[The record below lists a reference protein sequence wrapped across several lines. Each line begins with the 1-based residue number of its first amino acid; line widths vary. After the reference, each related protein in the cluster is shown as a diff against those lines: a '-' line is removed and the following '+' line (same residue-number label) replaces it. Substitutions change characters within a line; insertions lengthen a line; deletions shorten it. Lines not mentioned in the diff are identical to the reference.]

1 MDIHIP
7 TDIYM
12 VDLHSQYLRIKEEI
26 DIAIQE
32 VIDSS
37 MFIRGPVLS
46 AFESELSAELGG
58 VGVLGVANGTD
69 ALQIALMALGVGPG
83 DEVITPSFTFV
94 ATAEAVGLLGATP
107 VFADI
112 DPHTFSI
119 DAEQIQALITGET
132 KAIVPVHL
140 FGQCADMSAI
150 MDIAESHGIPVIE
163 DAAQAV
169 GARFEGR
176 TAGSMGDF
184 GTLSFF
190 PTKNLAC
197 FGDGGAVV
205 SHDPDLLD
213 RARLIANHGSMKK
226 YHNEIIGINSRL
238 DAMQAAILRVKL
250 KHLQE
255 YSDARRLAADRYD
268 ELFSD
273 VSEITCPVRDERST
287 HVFHQY
293 TIRVIG
299 GDSKRRDALQQFLK
313 QREVPSFVYYPVP
326 LHLLPIYKD
335 DPTSCRTGTMD
346 ETSRATNEVLS
357 LPMHTELT
365 HAQQVKVVDTCR
377 AFFNE

>member
-1 MDIHIP
+1 MNPRMDIH
-7 TDIYM
+7 M
-12 VDLHSQYLRIKEEI
+12 VDLHGQYLGIKEEI
-26 DIAIQE
+26 DTAIQE

-37 MFIRGPVLS
+37 MFIRGPALA

-83 DEVITPSFTFV
+83 DEVITASFTFV

-112 DPHTFSI
+112 DPHTFNI
-119 DAEQIQALITGET
+119 DAEQILALISDKT

-150 MDIAESHGIPVIE
+150 MAIAESHGIPLIE

-169 GARFEGR
+169 GAQFEGR
-176 TAGSMGDF
+176 MAGAMGDF

-205 SHDPDLLD
+205 SRDPDLLD
-213 RARLIANHGSMKK
+213 RARLIANHGSRKK
-226 YHNEIIGINSRL
+226 YHNEIVGINSRL
-238 DAMQAAILRVKL
+238 DTIQAAILRVKL
-250 KHLQE
+250 KHLRE
-255 YSDARRLAADRYD
+255 YSDARRMAADRYD
-268 ELFSD
+268 ELLSD
-273 VSEITCPVRDERST
+273 VSEIACPVRDERSI

-293 TIRVIG
+293 TVRVLG
-299 GDSKRRDALQQFLK
+299 SDSQRRDALQQFLK
-313 QREVPSFVYYPVP
+313 QCGVPSFVYYPVP

-335 DPTSCRTGTMD
+335 DPTSCRTGTMN
-346 ETSRATNEVLS
+346 ETIRATNEVLS

-365 HAQQVKVVDTCR
+365 QAQQVRVVDACR
-377 AFFNE
+377 AFFNQ

>member
-1 MDIHIP
+1 MDIH
-7 TDIYM
+7 M
-12 VDLHSQYLRIKEEI
+12 VDLHGQYLGIKEEI
-26 DIAIQE
+26 DAAIQE

-37 MFIRGPVLS
+37 MFIRGPALA
-46 AFESELSAELGG
+46 AFESELSAELDA

-83 DEVITPSFTFV
+83 DEVITASFTFV

-112 DPHTFSI
+112 DPHTFNI
-119 DAEQIQALITGET
+119 DVEKIRVLITEKT
-132 KAIVPVHL
+132 KAMVPVHL

-150 MDIAESHGIPVIE
+150 MAIAESHGIPVIE

-169 GARFEGR
+169 GAQFEGR
-176 TAGSMGDF
+176 MAGTIGDF

-205 SHDPDLLD
+205 SPDPDLLD
-213 RARLIANHGSMKK
+213 RARLIANHGSRKK
-226 YHNEIIGINSRL
+226 YHNEIVGINSRL
-238 DAMQAAILRVKL
+238 DTIQAAILRVKL
-250 KHLQE
+250 KHLRE
-255 YSDARRLAADRYD
+255 YSDARRMAADRYD

-273 VSEITCPVRDERST
+273 VSGIACPVRDQRGT

-293 TIRVIG
+293 TVRVVG
-299 GDSKRRDALQQFLK
+299 NDSQRRDALQQFLK
-313 QREVPSFVYYPVP
+313 QRGVPSFVYYPVP

-335 DPTSCRTGTMD
+335 DPASCKTGTMD
-346 ETSRATNEVLS
+346 ETIRATNEVLS

-365 HAQQVKVVDTCR
+365 QAQQVRVAAACR
-377 AFFNE
+377 AFFDE